1 MSFEYNKLRGR
12 IREKFVTQENFA
24 NALEMAKTTLSF
36 KLNNKVSWTQQEI
49 NKACKL
55 LDIEDSDV
63 TVFFFTE
70 KVQ

>member
-12 IREKFVTQENFA
+12 IREKFVTQSNFA
-24 NALEMAKTTLSF
+24 NALEMAQTTLSF

-63 TVFFFTE
+63 TTYFFTE